1 LHYLRVNALKPKK
14 LILSL
19 AAVALLAI
27 PASAAAQDTGGV
39 SGGTT
44 TTSGTGTTSSGPVGK
59 ATLNSDGSA
68 TPPSNAPM
76 EVQLAIAAANQIK
89 DKPYI
94 WGGGHRRW
102 EDKGY
107 DCSGSVSYVLHAAG
121 LLNTPL
127 ASGALMKWGKK
138 GKSSWI
144 TVFANGGHTYARIA
158 GLRWDTS
165 GTGGS
170 GPGWSKQNRS
180 GRHFAKRHCSGL

>member
-1 LHYLRVNALKPKK
+1 LNHLRVNALRPKK
-14 LILSL
+14 LMLSL
-19 AAVALLAI
+19 AAVGLLAV
-27 PASAAAQDTGGV
+27 PASAAAETGAV
-39 SGGTT
+39 SSPSGGTT
-44 TTSGTGTTSSGPVGK
+44 TTSTPTTSGPVGK

-68 TPPSNAPM
+68 TAPSNAPM

-102 EDKGY
+102 EDNGY

-170 GPGWSKQNRS
+170 GPGWSKKKRS
-180 GRHFAKRHCSGL
+180 GRSFAKRHWSGL